1 MKKLIVLAIA
11 SLAFLTG
18 CISTGGIETPVT
30 DTANVEE
37 VRLATEEPETDIENS
52 YLNANFRVLFV
63 EKHPTEPYFLVVA
76 TDRPKK
82 GEEEM
87 GNNAA
92 CGSIYTQPM
101 CYFFIEP
108 ADYFGAP
115 KKRFVGTYTIPKDG
129 ETGAISFD
137 SIEFTDKNIVE
148 FQTMSGDAGFG
159 IEVWWSFDIDT
170 GELRELKREMKDY
183 TETPL

>member
-1 MKKLIVLAIA
+1 MKKLIALAMT
-11 SLAFLTG
+11 SLVFLTG
-18 CISTGGIETPVT
+18 CISTGEIETPVT
-30 DTANVEE
+30 DTTDVEE
-37 VRLATEEPETDIENS
+37 MQPATEEPKVSVENS
-52 YLNANFRVLFV
+52 YLDANFRVLFV

-82 GEEEM
+82 EEEEM

-101 CYFFIEP
+101 CYFFMEP
-108 ADYFGAP
+108 SDYFGAP

-137 SIEFTDKNIVE
+137 SMEFTDKNIVE
-148 FQTMSGDAGFG
+148 FQTMSGDAGFS
-159 IEVWWSFDIDT
+159 IKVWWSLNTDT
-170 GELRELKREMKDY
+170 GELKELKREIEDH